1 MQRAVAFARTGHTE
15 NGASPI
21 PRPPSLLQ
29 HVEVHEQRLE
39 AKDAQG
45 CGELET
51 VLSSTPGVGCC
62 QSVVVED
69 EVLVE
74 LVELG
79 LQKFPPH
86 PCRLEGLEVDLLE
99 GLEVEINQLEE
110 LFHHVDQLEELVH
123 HAPPLKTKT
132 KL

>member
-1 MQRAVAFARTGHTE
+1 M
-15 NGASPI
+15 
-21 PRPPSLLQ
+21 
-29 HVEVHEQRLE
+29 
-39 AKDAQG
+39 
-45 CGELET
+45 
-51 VLSSTPGVGCC
+51 
-62 QSVVVED
+62 VVED

-99 GLEVEINQLEE
+99 GLEVEI
-110 LFHHVDQLEELVH
+110 DQLEELVH

-132 KL
+132 RL